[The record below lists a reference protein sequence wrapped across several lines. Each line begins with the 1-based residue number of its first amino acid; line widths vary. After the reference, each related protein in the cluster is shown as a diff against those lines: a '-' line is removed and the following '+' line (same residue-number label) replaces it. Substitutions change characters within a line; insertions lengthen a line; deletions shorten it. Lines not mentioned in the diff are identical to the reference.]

1 MAPACPAAAVGMKI
15 IDRYL
20 AMAAGLATL
29 LVMVVLLALVG
40 FINLTG
46 QLQDVGRGTFE
57 VADAF
62 LVVFA
67 QMPRTAFEIFPIA
80 ALLGGMMGLGGLAKH
95 SELVAVR
102 AAGVGLRRLAFSMLV
117 AGGLF
122 AVAAAAIGELAMP
135 PAERFAD
142 EYIDELKRERSSL
155 SGLSGSWLRDGERVF
170 NILQVES
177 LERLGGVY
185 VYRFDDLG
193 RLDSV
198 ALARRAD
205 VGHDRRWT
213 LEDVRLTRF
222 GERIET
228 EELPVLEL
236 MTGIDPAVMAVS
248 VIDTN
253 SMSIPML
260 REYIRYLESND
271 LQARRYEMAMWQRVA
286 NVAAVPAM
294 LLLAL
299 PFVFGPLRSG
309 GNSGRFIIGFL
320 IGVLYILGKGALA
333 DGAQV
338 YGMPIWLTAWM
349 PVGVIFGAALVGLS
363 RVR

>member
-1 MAPACPAAAVGMKI
+1 MNI

-20 AMAAGLATL
+20 ALAAARATL
-29 LVMVVLLALVG
+29 LVMVVLLALIG
-40 FINLTG
+40 FISLTTE
-46 QLQDVGRGTFE
+46 LQDVGKGNFE

-62 LVVFA
+62 MIVVA
-67 QMPRTAFEIFPIA
+67 QWPRNAFDVFPIA

-102 AAGVGLRRLAFSMLV
+102 AAGVGLKRLAFSMLL
-117 AGGLF
+117 AGCLF
-122 AVAAAAIGELAMP
+122 AAAAGALGEFVMP

-142 EYIDELKRERSSL
+142 EYSDELKRDRSSL

-177 LERLGGVY
+177 LERFGGVY
-185 VYRFDDLG
+185 VYRFDDAG

-198 ALARRAD
+198 ALARRAE
-205 VGHDRRWT
+205 VGPDRVWT
-213 LEDVRLTRF
+213 LADVRLTRF

-228 EELPVLEL
+228 EEQPTLEL
-236 MTGIDPAVMAVS
+236 QTGIDASVLAVS

-253 SMSIPML
+253 NMGIPML
-260 REYIRYLESND
+260 REYIRYLEAND
-271 LQARRYEMAMWQRVA
+271 LQAGRYEMAMWQRIA

-309 GNSGRFIIGFL
+309 GNSARFVVGFL
-320 IGVLYILGKGALA
+320 IGILYILGKGALA

-338 YGMPIWLTAWM
+338 YGAPLWLTAWL
-349 PVGVIFGAALVGLS
+349 PVGLILGAAIFGIS

>member
-1 MAPACPAAAVGMKI
+1 MTLL
-15 IDRYL
+15 DRYL
-20 AMAAGLATL
+20 AAAAARATL
-29 LVMVVLLALVG
+29 LVMVVLLALIG
-40 FINLTG
+40 FISLTT
-46 QLQDVGRGTFE
+46 QLQDVGRGSFQA
-57 VADAF
+57 ADAI
-62 LVVFA
+62 LVVIA
-67 QMPRTAFEIFPIA
+67 QWPRNAFDIFPIA
-80 ALLGGMMGLGGLAKH
+80 ALLGGMMGLGALARH

-102 AAGVGLRRLAFSMLV
+102 AAGVGLRRLGFSMLI

-122 AVAAAAIGELAMP
+122 AAAAAALGEWIMP

-142 EYIDELKRERSSL
+142 EYADELKRERSSL
-155 SGLSGSWLRDGERVF
+155 SGLSGSWLRDGDRVF

-185 VYRFDDLG
+185 VYRFDDAG

-198 ALARRAD
+198 ALARRAE
-205 VGHDRRWT
+205 VGHDRQWT
-213 LEDVRLTRF
+213 LEDVELTRF

-228 EELPVLEL
+228 ETLPTLEL
-236 MTGIDPAVMAVS
+236 ATGIDPAVMSVS

-260 REYIRYLESND
+260 REYIRYLEAND
-271 LQARRYEMAMWQRVA
+271 LQAGRYEMAMWQRIA

-309 GNSGRFIIGFL
+309 GNSARFVVGFL
-320 IGVLYILGKGALA
+320 IGILYILGKGALA

-338 YGMPIWLTAWM
+338 YGAPIWLSAWA
-349 PVGVIFGAALVGLS
+349 PVGVILAGAFIGLS

>member
-1 MAPACPAAAVGMKI
+1 MNI

-20 AMAAGLATL
+20 AIAAARATL
-29 LVMVVLLALVG
+29 LVMLVLLALTG

-46 QLQDVGRGTFE
+46 QLQDVGRGNFQ

-62 LVVFA
+62 LVVVA
-67 QMPRTAFEIFPIA
+67 QWPRNAFDIFPIA
-80 ALLGGMMGLGGLAKH
+80 ALLGGMMGLGALAKH

-102 AAGVGLRRLAFSMLV
+102 AAGVGLRRLALSMLF

-122 AVAAAAIGELAMP
+122 AIAAAAVGEFAMP
-135 PAERFAD
+135 TAERFAK
-142 EYIDELKRERSSL
+142 EYSDELKRERSSL
-155 SGLSGSWLRDGERVF
+155 AGLSGSWLRDGERVF
-170 NILQVES
+170 NILQVET
-177 LERLGGVY
+177 LEQLGGVY
-185 VYRFDDLG
+185 VYEFDEAG
-193 RLDSV
+193 RLKSV
-198 ALARRAD
+198 ALARRAQ
-205 VGHDRRWT
+205 VGQDRVWT

-228 EELPVLEL
+228 EAFPVLEL
-236 MTGIDPAVMAVS
+236 LTGIDPSVIEVS

-260 REYIRYLESND
+260 REYIRYLEANG
-271 LQARRYEMAMWQRVA
+271 LQAGRYEMAMWQRIA

-309 GNSGRFIIGFL
+309 GNSARFVVGFL
-320 IGVLYILGKGALA
+320 IGILYILGKGALA

-338 YGMPIWLTAWM
+338 YGAPIWLTAWL
-349 PVGVIFGAALVGLS
+349 PVAVIVGGALAGML

>member
-1 MAPACPAAAVGMKI
+1 MSI
-15 IDRYL
+15 LDRYL
-20 AMAAGLATL
+20 AAAAARATL
-29 LVMVVLLALVG
+29 LVMLVLLALIG
-40 FINLTG
+40 FISLTTE
-46 QLQDVGRGTFE
+46 LQDVGQGNFE

-62 LVVFA
+62 LVVVA
-67 QMPRTAFEIFPIA
+67 QWPRNAFDIFPIA
-80 ALLGGMMGLGGLAKH
+80 ALLGGMMGLGALAKH
-95 SELVAVR
+95 SELIAAR
-102 AAGVGLRRLAFSMLV
+102 AAGVGLRRLGFSMLI

-122 AVAAAAIGELAMP
+122 AAAAAAIGEFAMP
-135 PAERFAD
+135 PAERFGD
-142 EYIDELKRERSSL
+142 DYSDELKRDRNSL
-155 SGLSGSWLRDGERVF
+155 SGLSGSWLRDGDRVF

-185 VYRFDDLG
+185 VYRFDDAG

-198 ALARRAD
+198 ALARRVD
-205 VGHDRRWT
+205 VGQDRTWT
-213 LEDVRLTRF
+213 LEDVELTRF

-228 EELPVLEL
+228 EQQPVMELA
-236 MTGIDPAVMAVS
+236 TGIDPSVMAVS

-260 REYIRYLESND
+260 REYITYLEAND
-271 LQARRYEMAMWQRVA
+271 LQAGRYEMAMWQRVA

-309 GNSGRFIIGFL
+309 GNSARFIVGFL
-320 IGVLYILGKGALA
+320 IGILYILGKGALA

-338 YGMPIWLTAWM
+338 YGAPIWLTAWL
-349 PVGVIFGAALVGLS
+349 PVGVILAAALFGMT

>member
-1 MAPACPAAAVGMKI
+1 MSI
-15 IDRYL
+15 LDRYL
-20 AMAAGLATL
+20 ALAAGRATL
-29 LVMVVLLALVG
+29 LVMVVLLALTG
-40 FINLTG
+40 FINLTS
-46 QLQDVGRGTFE
+46 QLQDVGRGSFQ

-62 LVVFA
+62 LVVVA
-67 QMPRTAFEIFPIA
+67 QWPRNAFDIFPIA
-80 ALLGGMMGLGGLAKH
+80 ALLGGMMGLGALAKH

-102 AAGVGLRRLAFSMLV
+102 AAGIGLRRLGFSMLI

-122 AVAAAAIGELAMP
+122 AAAAAAIGELVMP
-135 PAERFAD
+135 SAERFAD
-142 EYIDELKRERSSL
+142 EYSDELKRDRSSL
-155 SGLSGSWLRDGERVF
+155 SGLSGSWLRDGDRVF

-185 VYRFDDLG
+185 VYRFDEAG

-213 LEDVRLTRF
+213 LEDVQVTRF

-228 EELPVLEL
+228 ETLPVLEL
-236 MTGIDPAVMAVS
+236 MTGIDPSVMAVS

-260 REYIRYLESND
+260 REYIRYLEAND
-271 LQARRYEMAMWQRVA
+271 LQAGRYEMAMWQRVT

-309 GNSGRFIIGFL
+309 GNSARFVVGFL
-320 IGVLYILGKGALA
+320 IGILYILGKGALA
-333 DGAQV
+333 DGSQV
-338 YGMPIWLTAWM
+338 YGAPAWLSAWV
-349 PVGVIFGAALVGLS
+349 PVAVILAAALFGLS

>member
-1 MAPACPAAAVGMKI
+1 MNI

-20 AMAAGLATL
+20 ALAAARATL
-29 LVMVVLLALVG
+29 LVMVVLLALIG
-40 FINLTG
+40 FISLTN
-46 QLQDVGRGTFE
+46 QLQDVGRGNFQ

-62 LVVFA
+62 VVVLANF
-67 QMPRTAFEIFPIA
+67 PRNVFDVFPIA
-80 ALLGGMMGLGGLAKH
+80 ALLGGMMGLGALAKH

-102 AAGVGLRRLAFSMLV
+102 AAGVGLRRLAFSMLL
-117 AGGLF
+117 AGALF
-122 AVAAAAIGELAMP
+122 AAAAGAIGELLMP
-135 PAERFAD
+135 PAERFSN
-142 EYIDELKRERSSL
+142 EYSDELKRDRTSL

-185 VYRFDDLG
+185 VYHFDDTG
-193 RLDSV
+193 RLESV
-198 ALARRAD
+198 ALARRAE
-205 VGHDRRWT
+205 VGEDRVWS
-213 LEDVRLTRF
+213 LEDVVLTRF
-222 GERIET
+222 RERIET
-228 EELPVLEL
+228 ERIENLEL
-236 MTGIDPAVMAVS
+236 LTGIDPSVMAVS

-260 REYIRYLESND
+260 REYIRYLEAND
-271 LQARRYEMAMWQRVA
+271 LQASRYEMAMWQRLA
-286 NVAAVPAM
+286 NIAAVPAM

-309 GNSGRFIIGFL
+309 GNSARFVVGFM

-333 DGAQV
+333 DGAHV
-338 YGMPIWLTAWM
+338 YGAPVWLTAWL
-349 PVGVIFGAALVGLS
+349 PVVVILCAALFGLS

>member
-1 MAPACPAAAVGMKI
+1 MNL

-20 AMAAGLATL
+20 AIAAGRATL
-29 LVMVVLLALVG
+29 LVMLVLLALIG
-40 FINLTG
+40 FISLTTE
-46 QLQDVGRGTFE
+46 LQDVGRGNFE
-57 VADAF
+57 VPDAF
-62 LVVFA
+62 LVVIA
-67 QMPRTAFEIFPIA
+67 QWPRNAFDVFPIA
-80 ALLGGMMGLGGLAKH
+80 ALLGGMMGLGALARH

-102 AAGVGLRRLAFSMLV
+102 AAGVGLARLAISMLL

-122 AVAAAAIGELAMP
+122 AAAAAAIGEFVMP

-142 EYIDELKRERSSL
+142 DYADELKRDRTSL
-155 SGLSGSWLRDGERVF
+155 SGLSGSWLRDGDRVF

-185 VYRFDDLG
+185 VYRFDEAG

-198 ALARRAD
+198 ALARRAE
-205 VGHDRRWT
+205 VGHDRVWT

-228 EELPVLEL
+228 ELQPRLEL
-236 MTGIDPAVMAVS
+236 MTGIDPSVMEVS

-260 REYIRYLESND
+260 REYIRYLEAND
-271 LQARRYEMAMWQRVA
+271 LQVGRYEMAMWQRLA
-286 NVAAVPAM
+286 NIAAVPAM

-309 GNSGRFIIGFL
+309 GNSARFVVGFL
-320 IGVLYILGKGALA
+320 IGILYILGKGALA

-338 YGMPIWLTAWM
+338 YGAPAWITAWL
-349 PVGVIFGAALVGLS
+349 PVAVIFAAAVFGMT

>member
-1 MAPACPAAAVGMKI
+1 MNI

-20 AMAAGLATL
+20 AVAAGRATL
-29 LVMVVLLALVG
+29 LVMLVLLMLIG
-40 FINLTG
+40 FISLTE
-46 QLQDVGRGTFE
+46 QLQDVGRGTFQ
-57 VADAF
+57 APDAF
-62 LVVFA
+62 LLVIA
-67 QMPRTAFEIFPIA
+67 QWPRNAFDIFPIA
-80 ALLGGMMGLGGLAKH
+80 ALLGGMMGLGALAKH

-102 AAGVGLRRLAFSMLV
+102 AAGVGLRRLGLSMLL
-117 AGGLF
+117 AGVLF
-122 AVAAAAIGELAMP
+122 AAAAVAVGEFVMP

-142 EYIDELKRERSSL
+142 EYADELKRERTSL
-155 SGLSGSWLRDGERVF
+155 AGLSGSWLRDGERVF

-185 VYRFDDLG
+185 VYRFDEAG

-198 ALARRAD
+198 AFARRAD

-213 LEDVRLTRF
+213 LEDVELTRF
-222 GERIET
+222 RERIET
-228 EELPVLEL
+228 ESLPVLEL
-236 MTGIDPAVMAVS
+236 ETGIDPSVMEVS

-260 REYIRYLESND
+260 DDYIRYLELND
-271 LQARRYEMAMWQRVA
+271 LQTGRYEMAKWQRIA

-294 LLLAL
+294 LLLSL

-309 GNSGRFIIGFL
+309 GNSTRFVVGFL
-320 IGVLYILGKGALA
+320 VGVVYILGKGALA

-338 YGMPIWLTAWM
+338 YGAPIWLTAWM
-349 PVGVIFGAALVGLS
+349 PVALVLGAALFGMT

>member
-1 MAPACPAAAVGMKI
+1 MSI
-15 IDRYL
+15 LDRYL
-20 AMAAGLATL
+20 AAAAARATL
-29 LVMVVLLALVG
+29 LVMLVLLALIG
-40 FINLTG
+40 FISLTT
-46 QLQDVGRGTFE
+46 QLQDVGRGNFE

-62 LVVFA
+62 LVVIA
-67 QMPRTAFEIFPIA
+67 QWPRNAFDIFPIA
-80 ALLGGMMGLGGLAKH
+80 ALLGGMMGLGALAKH
-95 SELVAVR
+95 SELIAVR
-102 AAGVGLRRLAFSMLV
+102 AAGVGLRRLGFSMLI

-122 AVAAAAIGELAMP
+122 AVAAAAIGEFVMP

-142 EYIDELKRERSSL
+142 DYSDELKRDRTSL
-155 SGLSGSWLRDGERVF
+155 SGLSGSWLRDGDRVF
-170 NILQVES
+170 NILQVET

-185 VYRFDDLG
+185 VYRFDDAG
-193 RLDSV
+193 RLESV
-198 ALARRAD
+198 ALARRVD
-205 VGHDRRWT
+205 VGHDRKWT
-213 LEDVRLTRF
+213 LEDVELTRF

-228 EELPVLEL
+228 EQQPVMEL
-236 MTGIDPAVMAVS
+236 MTGIDPSVMAVS

-260 REYIRYLESND
+260 REYIGYLEAND
-271 LQARRYEMAMWQRVA
+271 LQASRYEMAMWQRIA

-309 GNSGRFIIGFL
+309 GNSARFIVGFL
-320 IGVLYILGKGALA
+320 IGILYILGKGALA

-338 YGMPIWLTAWM
+338 YGAPIWLTAWF
-349 PVGVIFGAALVGLS
+349 PVAVILAAALFGMT

>member
-1 MAPACPAAAVGMKI
+1 MSI
-15 IDRYL
+15 LDRYL
-20 AMAAGLATL
+20 ALAAGRATL
-29 LVMVVLLALVG
+29 LVMIVLLTLIG
-40 FINLTG
+40 FISLTT
-46 QLQDVGRGTFE
+46 QLQDVGRGNFQ

-67 QMPRTAFEIFPIA
+67 RWPRNAFDIFPIA
-80 ALLGGMMGLGGLAKH
+80 ALLGGMMGLGALAKH

-102 AAGVGLRRLAFSMLV
+102 AAGVGLRRLAWSMLL
-117 AGGLF
+117 AGSLF
-122 AVAAAAIGELAMP
+122 AAAAAAIGELVMP
-135 PAERFAD
+135 AAERFAD
-142 EYIDELKRERSSL
+142 EYAEELKRDRTSL
-155 SGLSGSWLRDGERVF
+155 AGLSGSWLRDGDRVF

-185 VYRFDDLG
+185 VYHFDDAG

-198 ALARRAD
+198 ALARRAE
-205 VGHDRRWT
+205 VGHDRKWT
-213 LEDVRLTRF
+213 LEEVELTRF

-228 EELPVLEL
+228 EARPVVEL
-236 MTGIDPAVMAVS
+236 MTGIDPSVMAVS

-253 SMSIPML
+253 SMTIPML
-260 REYIRYLESND
+260 REYIRYLEAND
-271 LQARRYEMAMWQRVA
+271 LQASRYEMAMWQRIA

-309 GNSGRFIIGFL
+309 GNSARFLVGFL

-333 DGAQV
+333 DGGQV
-338 YGMPIWLTAWM
+338 YGAPIWLTAWL
-349 PVGVIFGAALVGLS
+349 PVAVIVAAAAFGLS

>member
-1 MAPACPAAAVGMKI
+1 MTVL
-15 IDRYL
+15 DRYV
-20 AMAAGLATL
+20 AIAAGRATL
-29 LVMVVLLALVG
+29 LVMLVLLALIG

-46 QLQDVGRGTFE
+46 ELQDVGRGNFQ

-62 LVVFA
+62 LVVIA
-67 QMPRTAFEIFPIA
+67 ELPRNAFDVFPIV
-80 ALLGGMMGLGGLAKH
+80 ALLGGMMGLGTLARH

-102 AAGVGLRRLAFSMLV
+102 AAGVGLRRLAYSMLL

-122 AVAAAAIGELAMP
+122 AVAAAALGEWLMP
-135 PAERFAD
+135 PAERFAND
-142 EYIDELKRERSSL
+142 YADELKRERSGL
-155 SGLSGSWLRDGERVF
+155 AGLSGSWLRDGERVF

-185 VYRFDDLG
+185 VYQFDEAG

-198 ALARRAD
+198 ALAHRAG
-205 VGHDRRWT
+205 VGHDRRWK
-213 LEDVRLTRF
+213 LEDVQLTRF

-228 EELPVLEL
+228 ESLPTLDL
-236 MTGIDPAVMAVS
+236 LTGLDPSVMEVS

-260 REYIRYLESND
+260 RDYIRYLEAND
-271 LQARRYEMAMWQRVA
+271 LQAGRYEMAKWQRIA

-309 GNSGRFIIGFL
+309 GNSARFVVGFL
-320 IGVLYILGKGALA
+320 IGILYILGKGALA
-333 DGAQV
+333 DGGQV

-349 PVGVIFGAALVGLS
+349 PVAVILTAALFGMT

>member
-1 MAPACPAAAVGMKI
+1 MNI

-20 AMAAGLATL
+20 ALAAGRATL
-29 LVMVVLLALVG
+29 LVMVVLLTLIG
-40 FINLTG
+40 FISLTT
-46 QLQDVGRGTFE
+46 QLQDVGRGSFQ

-62 LVVFA
+62 LVVVA
-67 QMPRTAFEIFPIA
+67 QWPRNAFDIFPIA
-80 ALLGGMMGLGGLAKH
+80 ALLGGMMGLGALAKH

-102 AAGVGLRRLAFSMLV
+102 ASGVGLRRLAGSMLL

-122 AVAAAAIGELAMP
+122 AAASAAVGEFVMP
-135 PAERFAD
+135 NAERFAN
-142 EYIDELKRERSSL
+142 EYSDELKRDRSSL
-155 SGLSGSWLRDGERVF
+155 AGLSGSWLRDGERVF

-185 VYRFDDLG
+185 VYRFDSEG
-193 RLDSV
+193 RLASV
-198 ALARRAD
+198 ALARRAE
-205 VGHDRRWT
+205 VGHDRLWT
-213 LEDVRLTRF
+213 LEDVQITRF

-228 EELPVLEL
+228 ERVPVLEL
-236 MTGIDPAVMAVS
+236 ATGIDPAVMAVS

-260 REYIRYLESND
+260 REYIRYLEANE
-271 LQARRYEMAMWQRVA
+271 LQASRYEMAMWQRIA

-309 GNSGRFIIGFL
+309 GNSARFVVGFL
-320 IGVLYILGKGALA
+320 IGILYILGKGALA

-338 YGMPIWLTAWM
+338 YGAPVWLTAWL
-349 PVGVIFGAALVGLS
+349 PVMVILAGAGLGLS

>member
-1 MAPACPAAAVGMKI
+1 MII

-20 AMAAGLATL
+20 AVAAGRATL
-29 LVMVVLLALVG
+29 LVMLVLLMLIG
-40 FINLTG
+40 FISLTE

-57 VADAF
+57 VPDAF
-62 LVVFA
+62 LVVIA
-67 QMPRTAFEIFPIA
+67 QWPRNAFDIFPIA
-80 ALLGGMMGLGGLAKH
+80 ALLGGMMGLGALAKH

-102 AAGVGLRRLAFSMLV
+102 AAGVGLRRLGLSMLF
-117 AGGLF
+117 AGALL
-122 AVAAAAIGELAMP
+122 AAAAAAVGELVMP

-142 EYIDELKRERSSL
+142 EYADELKRERTSL
-155 SGLSGSWLRDGERVF
+155 AGLSGSWLRDGDRVF

-185 VYRFDDLG
+185 IYSFDQAG

-198 ALARRAD
+198 AVARRAD

-213 LEDVRLTRF
+213 LEDVEQTRF
-222 GERIET
+222 RERIET
-228 EELPVLEL
+228 EALPVLEL
-236 MTGIDPAVMAVS
+236 ETGIDPSVMEVS

-260 REYIRYLESND
+260 EDYIRYLEANE
-271 LQARRYEMAMWQRVA
+271 LQTGRYEMAKWQRIA
-286 NVAAVPAM
+286 NIAAVPAM
-294 LLLAL
+294 LLLSL

-309 GNSGRFIIGFL
+309 GNSARFVVGFL
-320 IGVLYILGKGALA
+320 VGVVYILGKGALA

-338 YGMPIWLTAWM
+338 YGAPVWLTAWM
-349 PVGVIFGAALVGLS
+349 PVALVLGAALFGMS

>member
-1 MAPACPAAAVGMKI
+1 MNL

-20 AMAAGLATL
+20 ALAAARATL
-29 LVMVVLLALVG
+29 AVMVVLLALIG
-40 FINLTG
+40 FISLTG
-46 QLQDVGRGTFE
+46 QLEDVGKGNFQA
-57 VADAF
+57 VDAF
-62 LVVFA
+62 LVVVA
-67 QMPRTAFEIFPIA
+67 QWPRNAFDIFPIA
-80 ALLGGMMGLGGLAKH
+80 ALLGGMMGLGALAKH

-102 AAGVGLRRLAFSMLV
+102 AAGVGLRRLAFSMLL

-122 AVAAAAIGELAMP
+122 AAAAAAVGELIMP

-142 EYIDELKRERSSL
+142 DYADELKRDRTSL
-155 SGLSGSWLRDGERVF
+155 SGLSGSWLRDGERIF

-185 VYRFDDLG
+185 VYRFDETG
-193 RLDSV
+193 RLGSV
-198 ALARRAD
+198 ALARRAE
-205 VGHDRRWT
+205 VGHDRVWR
-213 LEDVRLTRF
+213 LEDVRVTHF
-222 GERIET
+222 GERIEI
-228 EELPVLEL
+228 EDVPQVELL
-236 MTGIDPAVMAVS
+236 TGIDPSVMEVS

-260 REYIRYLESND
+260 REYIRYLEAND
-271 LQARRYEMAMWQRVA
+271 LQAHRYEMAMWQRIA

-309 GNSGRFIIGFL
+309 GNSARFVAGFL
-320 IGVLYILGKGALA
+320 IGILYILGKGALA

-338 YGMPIWLTAWM
+338 YGAPAWLTAWV
-349 PVGVIFGAALVGLS
+349 PVAVIFFAALFGMS

>member
-1 MAPACPAAAVGMKI
+1 VNI
-15 IDRYL
+15 LDRYL
-20 AMAAGLATL
+20 ALAAARATL

-40 FINLTG
+40 FISLTSE
-46 QLQDVGRGTFE
+46 LQDVGRGDFQ
-57 VADAF
+57 VPDAF
-62 LVVFA
+62 LMVVV
-67 QMPRTAFEIFPIA
+67 QIPRNAFEIFPIA
-80 ALLGGMMGLGGLAKH
+80 ALLGGMMGLGALAKH

-102 AAGVGLRRLAFSMLV
+102 AAGVGLRRLGYSMLL
-117 AGGLF
+117 AGSLF
-122 AVAAAAIGELAMP
+122 AAAAAAVGEFVMP
-135 PAERFAD
+135 AAERFGD
-142 EYIDELKRERSSL
+142 EYADELKRHRTSL
-155 SGLSGSWLRDGERVF
+155 SGLSGSWLRDGERMF

-185 VYRFDDLG
+185 VYRFDEAG

-205 VGHDRRWT
+205 VGHDRRWR
-213 LEDVRLTRF
+213 LEDVRVTHF

-228 EELPVLEL
+228 EELPEL
-236 MTGIDPAVMAVS
+236 QMLTGIDPSVMAVS

-260 REYIRYLESND
+260 QEYIRYLEAND
-271 LQARRYEMAMWQRVA
+271 LQAWRYEMAMWQRIA
-286 NVAAVPAM
+286 NIAAVPAM

-309 GNSGRFIIGFL
+309 GNSARFVVGFL
-320 IGVLYILGKGALA
+320 IGILYILGKGALA

-338 YGMPIWLTAWM
+338 YGAPIWLTAWM
-349 PVGVIFGAALVGLS
+349 PVAVILAAALFGLS

>member
-1 MAPACPAAAVGMKI
+1 VNLL
-15 IDRYL
+15 DRYL
-20 AMAAGLATL
+20 AFAAARATL
-29 LVMVVLLALVG
+29 GVMLVLLALVA
-40 FINLTG
+40 FISLTG
-46 QLQDVGRGTFE
+46 QLQDVGRGNFQ

-62 LVVFA
+62 LVVVA
-67 QMPRTAFEIFPIA
+67 QMPRNAFEIFPIA
-80 ALLGGMMGLGGLAKH
+80 ALLGGMMGLGTLARH

-102 AAGVGLRRLAFSMLV
+102 AAGVGLRRLAYAMLL
-117 AGGLF
+117 AGLLF
-122 AVAAAAIGELAMP
+122 AAAAAAVGEFVMP

-142 EYIDELKRERSSL
+142 EYSDELKRDRTSL

-185 VYRFDDLG
+185 VYRFDEAG
-193 RLDSV
+193 RLDTV
-198 ALARRAD
+198 ARARRAE
-205 VGHDRRWT
+205 VGHDRKWT

-228 EELPVLEL
+228 EALPVVEL
-236 MTGIDPAVMAVS
+236 TTGIDPSVMAVS

-260 REYIRYLESND
+260 QDYIRYLEVND
-271 LQARRYEMAMWQRVA
+271 LQAGRYEMALWQRIA

-309 GNSGRFIIGFL
+309 GNSTRFVVGFL
-320 IGVLYILGKGALA
+320 IGILYILGKGALA

-338 YGMPIWLTAWM
+338 YGAPIWLTAWM
-349 PVGVIFGAALVGLS
+349 PVAVILVAAIFGMT

>member
-1 MAPACPAAAVGMKI
+1 MNI

-20 AMAAGLATL
+20 ALAAGRATL
-29 LVMVVLLALVG
+29 LVLVVLLALIG
-40 FINLTG
+40 FISLTT
-46 QLQDVGRGTFE
+46 QLQDVGRGSFE

-62 LVVFA
+62 LIVIA
-67 QMPRTAFEIFPIA
+67 QWPRNAFDVFPIA
-80 ALLGGMMGLGGLAKH
+80 ALLGGMMGLGALAKH

-102 AAGVGLRRLAFSMLV
+102 AAGVGLRRLAYSMLV
-117 AGGLF
+117 AGLLF
-122 AVAAAAIGELAMP
+122 GAAAAAIGELVMP

-142 EYIDELKRERSSL
+142 EYADELKRERSSL

-185 VYRFDDLG
+185 VYRFDDAG

-198 ALARRAD
+198 ALARRAE
-205 VGHDRRWT
+205 VGHDRVWR
-213 LEDVRLTRF
+213 LEDVEYTRF

-228 EELPVLEL
+228 DRLDRVELL
-236 MTGIDPAVMAVS
+236 TGIDPSVMEVS

-260 REYIRYLESND
+260 REYIRYLEANE
-271 LQARRYEMAMWQRVA
+271 LQASRYEMAMWQRIA

-309 GNSGRFIIGFL
+309 GNSARFVVGFL
-320 IGVLYILGKGALA
+320 IGILYILGKGALA

-338 YGMPIWLTAWM
+338 YGAPIWLTAWL
-349 PVGVIFGAALVGLS
+349 PVGVILAGAAFGLS

>member
-1 MAPACPAAAVGMKI
+1 MNI

-20 AMAAGLATL
+20 ALAAARATL
-29 LVMVVLLALVG
+29 LVMVVLLALIG
-40 FINLTG
+40 FISLTTE
-46 QLQDVGRGTFE
+46 LQDVGKGNFE

-62 LVVFA
+62 MIVVA
-67 QMPRTAFEIFPIA
+67 QWPRNAFDVFPIA
-80 ALLGGMMGLGGLAKH
+80 ALLGGMMGLGALAKH

-102 AAGVGLRRLAFSMLV
+102 AAGVGLNRLAFSMLF
-117 AGGLF
+117 AGCLF
-122 AVAAAAIGELAMP
+122 GAAAAALGEFVMP

-142 EYIDELKRERSSL
+142 EYSDELKRDRSSL

-177 LERLGGVY
+177 LEKFGGVY
-185 VYRFDDLG
+185 VYRFDDAG
-193 RLDSV
+193 RLDWV
-198 ALARRAD
+198 ALARLAE
-205 VGHDRRWT
+205 VGPDRVWR
-213 LEDVRLTRF
+213 LSDVRLTRF

-228 EELPVLEL
+228 QQQPELEL
-236 MTGIDPAVMAVS
+236 RTGIDASVLAVS

-253 SMSIPML
+253 NMSIPML
-260 REYIRYLESND
+260 REYIRYLEAND
-271 LQARRYEMAMWQRVA
+271 LQAGRYETAMWQRIA

-299 PFVFGPLRSG
+299 PFVFGPLRTG
-309 GNSGRFIIGFL
+309 GNSARFVVGFL
-320 IGVLYILGKGALA
+320 IGILYILGKGALA

-338 YGMPIWLTAWM
+338 YGAPLWLTAWF
-349 PVGVIFGAALVGLS
+349 PVALILGAAIFGIS